1 MIEFLP
7 FCHTYRWSFV
17 NVSTINKEEFN
28 CLTFKGS
35 DLIVKKKT
43 SVKVIW
49 CVYVFQ
55 EWFLNGNI
63 PWVVTK
69 TEEKSLILWDT
80 SGFKNLEYCGHED
93 LEKSGHEDLE
103 SSSEILMEIFCWRY
117 RENLLLLLKNSK
129 DGDTIYEANLGII
142 KS

>member
-1 MIEFLP
+1 
-7 FCHTYRWSFV
+7 
-17 NVSTINKEEFN
+17 
-28 CLTFKGS
+28 
-35 DLIVKKKT
+35 
-43 SVKVIW
+43 
-49 CVYVFQ
+49 
-55 EWFLNGNI
+55 
-63 PWVVTK
+63 
-69 TEEKSLILWDT
+69 
-80 SGFKNLEYCGHED
+80 LEYFGHED